1 MIHMENRT
9 DETFAKLYAEAV
21 SAAARANRNAATP
34 AEQRDRKEAA
44 DVGLGRLAEAVP
56 AEAKRLADLA
66 STGPELVAE
75 LAAALFRG
83 ISPAGVGKFTVQM
96 HEPLSEL
103 AERAVD
109 REGVT
114 VSTGTLLDDLARSW
128 DDITAGMTDDNAE
141 IVAAA
146 ERTLK
151 SPAQWPDVHALIC
164 LALGRDVE

>member
-1 MIHMENRT
+1 MIHLGNRHN
-9 DETFAKLYAEAV
+9 EEFARLYAEAV

-44 DVGLGRLAEAVP
+44 DVALGKLAETVS
-56 AEAKRLADLA
+56 AESKRLADLA

-75 LAAALFRG
+75 LVAALFRG
-83 ISPAGVGKFTVQM
+83 ISPAGAGKFTIQLN
-96 HEPLSEL
+96 EPLSEL

-128 DDITAGMTDDNAE
+128 DEVTSSITEENSDI
-141 IVAAA
+141 IVAA

-151 SPAQWPDVHALIC
+151 TPGEWSDVHALIC
-164 LALGRDVE
+164 LALGRDVD

>member
-1 MIHMENRT
+1 MIHLGNRHN
-9 DETFAKLYAEAV
+9 EEFARLYAEAV

-44 DVGLGRLAEAVP
+44 DVALGKLAETVP
-56 AEAKRLADLA
+56 AEAKRLADLS
-66 STGPELVAE
+66 STGAEYVAE

-83 ISPAGVGKFTVQM
+83 ISPANGGKFTVHM

-128 DDITAGMTDDNAE
+128 DEITAEMTGDNSD
-141 IVAAA
+141 IIAAA

-151 SPAQWPDVHALIC
+151 APQEWPDVAALIL